1 MLLLSARLS
10 EESQLYINH
19 KAEHYLTNQKHNLEY
34 ENHLNATMTKL
45 HKLLRTAQIMVWK
58 LNTSLKPVQIKTMV
72 TIKKKTNKQTYK
84 AGFRAK
90 LRKRI

>member
-45 HKLLRTAQIMVWK
+45 HKLLRTAQIMV
-58 LNTSLKPVQIKTMV
+58 
-72 TIKKKTNKQTYK
+72 
-84 AGFRAK
+84 
-90 LRKRI
+90 